1 MHAAVEAGDQVQT
14 VLCSVRP
21 SAFNVLLFFNLKES
35 FVKLPVKCQL
45 GLFNWNISL

>member
-35 FVKLPVKCQL
+35 FVKLPVK
-45 GLFNWNISL
+45 ISVRSF